1 MLWRLLIFIPTLNH
15 SGEIVKWGYQ
25 SIVFAGLHLLI
36 KNYICDKNAFR
47 IVYEMIFSYVLI
59 NILLMIIYPN
69 GIFPQYGIYFL
80 GIITR
85 FTEFSIALMYI
96 SLIYYNE
103 YSSKNKKNQKNQVIE
118 ANDFNIKNLSKNMEL
133 KYISF
138 YNE

>member
-25 SIVFAGLHLLI
+25 SIVFDGLHLLI

-103 YSSKNKKNQKNQVIE
+103 YSSKNKKDRKNQVIE

>member
-103 YSSKNKKNQKNQVIE
+103 YSSKNKKDRKNQVIE

>member
-25 SIVFAGLHLLI
+25 SIVFAGLHLLK

-103 YSSKNKKNQKNQVIE
+103 YSSKNKKDRKNQVIE

>member
-25 SIVFAGLHLLI
+25 SIVFADLHLLI

-103 YSSKNKKNQKNQVIE
+103 YSSKNKKDRKNQVIE